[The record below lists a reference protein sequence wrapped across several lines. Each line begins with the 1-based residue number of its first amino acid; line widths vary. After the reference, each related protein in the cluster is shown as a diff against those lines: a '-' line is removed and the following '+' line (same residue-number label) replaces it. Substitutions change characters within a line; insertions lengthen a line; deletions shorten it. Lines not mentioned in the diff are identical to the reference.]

1 MVTKIYSKIDLNCMG
16 VLRCCFLK
24 HSKLPAMQFEGLN
37 VCDVNGSAL
46 LHPSDLGAGIFV
58 ALFICVWESGGWC
71 GMVSK

>member
-1 MVTKIYSKIDLNCMG
+1 ML
-16 VLRCCFLK
+16 FLK

-58 ALFICVWESGGWC
+58 ALFMCVWESGGGAGWFLIN
-71 GMVSK
+71 GLYTLLEMP